1 MIKKALLTTVILLVL
16 HSLYVSFVA
25 TDYDTGQHQW
35 QDNIIKAQD
44 YLYETENPKGVIV
57 GSSLSARVDEEIL
70 AGKVHNLAMGG
81 LGIYDGLKVILEKP
95 TMPEYVCVETNL
107 ITRPA
112 SQDFANSL
120 LSPVLY
126 PVRKMA
132 PGLREKNQPIGLITG
147 FILDK
152 LNSKKRGGKLPASV
166 SDDEKAQQ
174 DPVFAKV
181 LEMVKEENRQVP
193 EAASLTESFAEMNH
207 LIGQLKEKG
216 VKIYFFEMP
225 ISQGLCNYPRPTYIR
240 EQMAAHFPASQYT
253 YLPHP
258 DCSQYNTTDGAH
270 LDPVSVK
277 AFSSWLKGQ
286 LDQQEQQAVS
296 SKQ

>member
-25 TDYDTGQHQW
+25 TNYDTGQHQW
-35 QDNIIKAQD
+35 QDNIIKAQN
-44 YLYETENPKGVIV
+44 YLYETDNPKGVIV
-57 GSSLSARVDEEIL
+57 GSSLSARIDESIL
-70 AGKVHNLAMGG
+70 LGEVHNLAMGG
-81 LGIYDGLKVILEKP
+81 LSIYDGLKVVLEKA
-95 TMPEYVCVETNL
+95 TLPEYVCVETNL

-112 SQDFANSL
+112 SQDFTNSL

-126 PVRKMA
+126 PVRKVA
-132 PGLREKNQPIGLITG
+132 PSLREKNQPLGLVTG

-152 LNSKKRGGKLPASV
+152 LNKQERGGKLPASV
-166 SDDEKAQQ
+166 KDAKKAQQ

-181 LEMVKEENRQVP
+181 LQMAKEEKQELPDPVLLAERIKEMKDLLGKL
-193 EAASLTESFAEMNH
+193 EA
-207 LIGQLKEKG
+207 KG
-216 VKIYFFEMP
+216 VKVYFFEMP
-225 ISQGLCNYPRPTYIR
+225 ISFGLCDFPFPTHIR
-240 EQMAAHFPASQYT
+240 EQMATHFPTSQYT
-253 YLPHP
+253 YFPTP

-286 LDQQEQQAVS
+286 LEQQEQQAVGS
-296 SKQ
+296 RQ